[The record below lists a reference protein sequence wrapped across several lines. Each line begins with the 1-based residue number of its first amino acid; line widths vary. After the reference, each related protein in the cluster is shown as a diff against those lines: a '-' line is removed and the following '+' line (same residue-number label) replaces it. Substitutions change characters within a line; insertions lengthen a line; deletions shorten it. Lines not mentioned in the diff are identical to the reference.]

1 MSGVPNKRRRRD
13 RRPRQPDH
21 PEPPRATVKK
31 ADQRKKTEFEA
42 RMARIARTRTLV
54 GLVGFVPLT
63 MSLAC
68 ATIDLGPVCG
78 VPREIYLG
86 LWAAIFGT
94 FLGLTIRMWR
104 ERRAFER
111 NAGAT

>member
-1 MSGVPNKRRRRD
+1 
-13 RRPRQPDH
+13 
-21 PEPPRATVKK
+21 
-31 ADQRKKTEFEA
+31 
-42 RMARIARTRTLV
+42 MARIARTRTLI
-54 GLVGFVPLT
+54 GLVGFIPLT
-63 MSLAC
+63 VSLAC
-68 ATIDLGPVCG
+68 ATIDLGVLCT

-111 NAGAT
+111 NATAA